1 MPLNCDNLES
11 IFRSCDSAIGG
22 IDQRI
27 YINDSEN
34 VDYANFVIDNTE
46 HIITTIALFS
56 GASNFEV
63 IEFRKNLAT
72 LNEDYSRE
80 ADGAVVFTHNL
91 TLPIHG
97 RDAAKSRKI
106 SLIAAGQREVDIIVP
121 QNDGGYVYLRKMQLA
136 STADGTGAAKTDGS
150 KYTLT
155 FDGQSEA
162 LAYFVTSSAITPVI

>member
-1 MPLNCDNLES
+1 MLNCENLES
-11 IFRSCDSAIGG
+11 IFRGCDSAIGG
-22 IDQRI
+22 IDQKI

-34 VDYANFVIDNTE
+34 VDYDSFVINDSAHT
-46 HIITTIALFS
+46 ITTIALFT
-56 GASNFEV
+56 GASSFEV

-136 STADGTGAAKTDGS
+136 SIADGIGAAKTDGS

-155 FDGQSEA
+155 FDGQSEMLA
-162 LAYFVTSSAITPVI
+162 LFVDANAITSVI